1 MACPK
6 PSPRFDAPQRLQK
19 YLASCGIG
27 SRRACERLIA
37 EGRVSVD
44 GRTVVRQGVVVDPR
58 VNAVAV
64 DSRRVT
70 PGRIVTLLF
79 NKPRNVMCTASDPA
93 GRRTVFS
100 FLPRLPA
107 RVFTVGRLD
116 YASEGLL
123 IVTSDGA
130 LAQTISH
137 PSNCVEKTYLVEI
150 SRALS
155 GPELEKLRR
164 GVWDEGEWL
173 RASSVRPASG
183 TPGARVYEIVIGE
196 GRNRHI
202 RRMLASLGVKVL
214 SLRRAAVGPI
224 QLGNLKPGQSRPI
237 EQSELDSLA
246 RYIAA
251 RSGGS

>member
-1 MACPK
+1 M
-6 PSPRFDAPQRLQK
+6 
-19 YLASCGIG
+19 
-27 SRRACERLIA
+27 
-37 EGRVSVD
+37 
-44 GRTVVRQGVVVDPR
+44 VVDPR

-64 DSRRVT
+64 DNRPVA

-123 IVTSDGA
+123 IITSDGA
-130 LAQTISH
+130 LAQAISH
-137 PSNCVEKTYLVEI
+137 PRNCVEKTYLVE
-150 SRALS
+150 SNRVLT
-155 GPELEKLRR
+155 GPELEKLRK

-173 RASSVRPASG
+173 RAFSVRPAG
-183 TPGARVYEIVIGE
+183 GGHGGRMYEIVIGE
-196 GRNRHI
+196 GKNRHI

-214 SLRRAAVGPI
+214 SLKRVAVGPI
-224 QLGNLKPGQSRPI
+224 LLGNLKPGQSRLI
-237 EQSELDSLA
+237 EKSELHSLA

-251 RSGGS
+251 RSGGI